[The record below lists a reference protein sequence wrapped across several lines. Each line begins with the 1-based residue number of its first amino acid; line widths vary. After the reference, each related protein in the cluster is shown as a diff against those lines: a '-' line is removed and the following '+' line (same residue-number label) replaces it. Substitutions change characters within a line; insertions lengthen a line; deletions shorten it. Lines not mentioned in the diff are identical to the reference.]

1 MMLSQKI
8 RRRFKMTKYKTSK
21 PAHFYNKKLYDLEQK
36 WRQAQTEE
44 SRAWAEYCRER
55 DKGKK

>member
-1 MMLSQKI
+1 MA
-8 RRRFKMTKYKTSK
+8 KYKTSK

-55 DKGKK
+55 DKDKI